1 MTTPYQTATLVMD
14 NVPLLM
20 RLLRKKFHEKRI
32 GDLSMAQFRTLA
44 FVSAQEGA
52 SLSEAAG
59 HLGLGLPSMSKL
71 VEALVRRKLMV
82 REVHGR
88 DRRRICLSLTA
99 EGKRELEEAYRHTQ
113 SFFTEQFAQLT
124 EAERSQI
131 AGAFGVMQ
139 RLFSLN
145 PGAAL
150 IQSAEAGQGSALQ

>member
-1 MTTPYQTATLVMD
+1 MTTPYQTATVVLD

-20 RLLRKKFHEKRI
+20 RLLRKKYHEKRS
-32 GDLSMAQFRTLA
+32 GDLSMAQLRTLA
-44 FVSAQEGA
+44 FVNAQEGA
-52 SLSEAAG
+52 SLSEAAA
-59 HLGLGLPSMSKL
+59 HIGLGLPSMSKL
-71 VEALVRRKLMV
+71 VETLVSRKLMV

-99 EGKRELEEAYRHTQ
+99 EGKRELEQADHHPQ

-131 AGAFGVMQ
+131 AEAFGVMQ
-139 RLFSLN
+139 RLFALN

-150 IQSAEAGQGSALQ
+150 LESAEANQGPALQ